1 MTCHKKLTD
10 PFVIKNR
17 MLALIE
23 CGLEAA
29 KELFSCHLT
38 AQFPI
43 HLTYLADI
51 FNALIININDR

>member
-29 KELFSCHLT
+29 KRRKHF
-38 AQFPI
+38 AR
-43 HLTYLADI
+43 
-51 FNALIININDR
+51 NKV